1 MADNLP
7 TNHLAPSSRAQLLT
21 ALQGA
26 GFSLKQE
33 KELAG
38 LPVPTIRKTLANRQR
53 LLGETLTRPEC
64 DGCLRLLS
72 LALPR
77 AGIAPGDAHDMLD
90 LYFGLLLKAGL
101 TGSMLRS
108 ACERYVMASTN
119 GKPKF
124 FPDPGQIAEMCADEI
139 KQRRKAMAAL
149 EKAAAILEAPSASPE
164 AERGDPVDQRLRD
177 LAESMRAV
185 PRTSAME
192 EPHGVV
198 APRIKTGRDHTDARE
213 LQAALAKKL
222 GTVAQH
228 RGA

>member
-7 TNHLAPSSRAQLLT
+7 IHLLPAASRAPFLS

-77 AGIAPGDAHDMLD
+77 AGIAPADAHDMLD
-90 LYFGLLLKAGL
+90 LYFGLLQNAGI
-101 TGSMLRS
+101 TGPMLRA
-108 ACERYVMASTN
+108 ACERYVMAPTN
-119 GKPKF
+119 GKSKF

-139 KQRRKAMAAL
+139 KQRRRALAAL
-149 EKAAAILEAPSASPE
+149 DKAVALLEAPSAAQE
-164 AERGDPVDQRLRD
+164 ASRGDPVGKQLHD
-177 LAESMRAV
+177 LAERMRSV
-185 PRTSAME
+185 PSAMAMQ
-192 EPHGVV
+192 EPQEV
-198 APRIKTGRDHTDARE
+198 ATAMVKTGRNHTDASE
-213 LQAALAKKL
+213 LKAALARKL
-222 GTVAQH
+222 GHA
-228 RGA
+228 A